1 MDNSVMA
8 GHGGQAAVRP
18 LGVRVALVLAGVA
31 LVTTALIVFQRP
43 ASAQIGFPDIRAL
56 ICQILNSLAAAFG
69 GFLRP
74 IISAI
79 AAAFGCGGVSGG

>member
-1 MDNSVMA
+1 MDNGVMA
-8 GHGGQAAVRP
+8 GPGGQAAARP
-18 LGVRVALVLAGVA
+18 VGVRVALVLTGVA
-31 LVTTALIVFQRP
+31 LVIAALIVFQRP

-56 ICQILNSLAAAFG
+56 ICSILNSLAAAFG

-79 AAAFGCGGVSGG
+79 AAAFGCGTVSGG

>member
-1 MDNSVMA
+1 MDNGVMA
-8 GHGGQAAVRP
+8 GPGGQAARP
-18 LGVRVALVLAGVA
+18 VAGRVAVVLVGVA
-31 LVTTALIVFQRP
+31 LLIAALIVFQRP

-56 ICQILNSLAAAFG
+56 ICQILNALAAAFG

-79 AAAFGCGGVSGG
+79 AAAFGCGGVSGA